1 MMVAVAIIVG
11 AIVALENPFSGGGSS
26 GEATGETVQVFD
38 VPEAS
43 GQAGENL
50 TVSREE
56 LVAALATPK
65 GEQGTPAPTLQE
77 EPTVLPTPEVVEV
90 TPTPT
95 PKAKVAEGP
104 EAAELRGIV
113 AWINSEPLNIS
124 ELKGKV
130 VLVDFW
136 TYTCVNCIRTF
147 PYLKLWH
154 AKYADDGLVILGVHT
169 PEFDIEKKPEN
180 VRKAVKDNGIGWPV
194 AMDNDYSTWRAYR
207 NRYWPAKYL
216 IDKDGII
223 RYTHFG
229 EGAYS
234 ETELKIRELLEEA
247 GADLSQL
254 DSALPSDQS
263 LDSSFTGN
271 PFARPTRELYAGWE
285 RGYNDYLSGGGGYVG
300 DQKYFTGQDQIMGYF
315 DPREHEE
322 NLLYLEGL
330 WLNDREFLRHARET
344 SDFEDYMF
352 LKFSARSVN
361 AVIGPEGDEPAPFK
375 VLVTLNGE
383 YLTEDFKGDD
393 VVIEEDGRSFLNVDE
408 PRMYSIIQAPS
419 YSTYELKLSSNSPHF
434 ALFAFTFGVYES
446 GV

>member
-1 MMVAVAIIVG
+1 MAIIVG
-11 AIVALENPFSGGGSS
+11 AIVALEKPFSSGSS
-26 GEATGETVQVFD
+26 DEADETVAVFD
-38 VPEAS
+38 VPEDS
-43 GQAGENL
+43 GQAGEIS

-56 LVAALATPK
+56 LVAALATP
-65 GEQGTPAPTLQE
+65 GSDPGTPAPTLQD
-77 EPTVLPTPEVVEV
+77 EPTVVPTPVAVEV
-90 TPTPT
+90 TPTP
-95 PKAKVAEGP
+95 PPAAKVAEGP
-104 EAAELRGIV
+104 KAQELRGIV
-113 AWINSEPLNIS
+113 AWINSEPLKVE

-147 PYLKLWH
+147 PFLKLWH

-169 PEFDIEKKPEN
+169 PEFEIEKNPDN

-229 EGAYS
+229 EGAYA
-234 ETELKIRELLEEA
+234 ETETKIRELLEEA

-254 DSALPSDQS
+254 DAALPGDQS
-263 LDSSFTGN
+263 LDSSFTNN

-285 RGYNDYLSGGGGYVG
+285 RGYNDYLYGRGGYVG
-300 DQKYFTGQDQIMGYF
+300 DPAYFNGRDQVVGYF
-315 DPREHEE
+315 DPGEHEE
-322 NLLYLEGL
+322 HLLYLEGP
-330 WLNDREFLRHARET
+330 WLSDREFLRHGRET
-344 SDFEDYMF
+344 TDFEDYMF
-352 LKFSARSVN
+352 LRFSARSVN
-361 AVIGPEGDEPAPFK
+361 AVIGLEGDEPAPFK
-375 VLVTLNGE
+375 VLVTLEGE
-383 YLTEDFKGDD
+383 YLTEDTKGDD
-393 VVIEEDGRSFLNVDE
+393 VVIEEDGRSFLFVDE
-408 PRMYSIIQAPS
+408 PRLYSIIQAPS

-434 ALFAFTFGVYES
+434 AIFAFTFGVYES